1 MSRRPETG
9 QMAVMIVG
17 FFVVIGLLAVVVINA
32 SAAYL
37 QHQQL
42 ANAADGA
49 ALTAAQTVAEDSIY
63 RKGVE
68 VGDLPLNSQ
77 SASAAVGAYLRG
89 ATGIRWQVVLQKRQV
104 NVQLAR
110 RLRLPLVPPGWM
122 DDTLVTARASAV
134 LRVHQ

>member
-1 MSRRPETG
+1 MSRRTESG

-42 ANAADGA
+42 SNAADGA
-49 ALTAAQTVAEDSIY
+49 ALMAAQTVAEDSVY
-63 RKGVE
+63 RNGVKS
-68 VGDLPLNSQ
+68 GDLPLSSRN
-77 SASAAVGAYLRG
+77 ASAAVGTYLRR
-89 ATGIRWQVVLQKRQV
+89 ATGVRWQVDLQQRQV
-104 NVQLAR
+104 NVQLVR

-122 DDTLVTARASAV
+122 DDALVTAHASAV